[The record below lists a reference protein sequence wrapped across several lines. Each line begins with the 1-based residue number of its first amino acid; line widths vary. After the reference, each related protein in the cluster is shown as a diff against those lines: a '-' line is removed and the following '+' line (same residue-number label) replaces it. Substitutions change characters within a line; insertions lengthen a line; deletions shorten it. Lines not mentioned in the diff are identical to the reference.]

1 MILSIKYNSEHASA
15 PGVRYSCDK
24 MTFTEDT
31 LGNYGR
37 GLCLVLESDAPPPPP
52 HVSHTLNCLDGRNLS
67 RPFFHVVPPSLIL
80 FQLFHSCIGGKL
92 IIATDGTPTH
102 SYEHVCVYKAKIP
115 IHFELPLHWFDS
127 NRAS

>member
-1 MILSIKYNSEHASA
+1 MILSIKYNSEHASE
-15 PGVRYSCDK
+15 PGARYSCDK

-115 IHFELPLHWFDS
+115 IHFDLPLHLFDS

>member
-1 MILSIKYNSEHASA
+1 MVLSIKYNSEHASA
-15 PGVRYSCDK
+15 PGARYSCDK

-31 LGNYGR
+31 LGIYGR
-37 GLCLVLESDAPPPPP
+37 GLCLVLESDAPSPPP

-92 IIATDGTPTH
+92 IITTDGTPTH
-102 SYEHVCVYKAKIP
+102 FYEHVCVYKAKIP
-115 IHFELPLHWFDS
+115 IHFELPLHQFDS

>member
-1 MILSIKYNSEHASA
+1 
-15 PGVRYSCDK
+15 

-31 LGNYGR
+31 LGIYGR
-37 GLCLVLESDAPPPPP
+37 GLCLVLESGAPPPPP

-115 IHFELPLHWFDS
+115 IHFEFPLH
-127 NRAS
+127 